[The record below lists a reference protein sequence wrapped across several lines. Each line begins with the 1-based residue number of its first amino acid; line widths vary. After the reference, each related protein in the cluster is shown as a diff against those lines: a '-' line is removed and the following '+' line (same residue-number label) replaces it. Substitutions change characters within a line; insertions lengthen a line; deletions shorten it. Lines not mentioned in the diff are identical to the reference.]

1 MTRHHLRRLFT
12 RRPKPTTPGTLS
24 AADLRTIRTHLIT
37 ATTDAARDNR
47 WAEHE
52 ALLQLLE
59 RISQALQPEQPMSGA
74 VDPIGGHS
82 VTSRPCR
89 SRRAVRPRRP
99 GRSC

>member
-1 MTRHHLRRLFT
+1 MKGHPMTRHHLRRLFT

-59 RISQALQPEQPMSGA
+59 RISQALHPSNQ
-74 VDPIGGHS
+74 
-82 VTSRPCR
+82 
-89 SRRAVRPRRP
+89 
-99 GRSC
+99 